1 MKYLVSAILRIL
13 DQQEKVRLCKLIA
26 WAFVISVLD
35 ILFLGGL
42 LLVINFYTKKAAPDY
57 PLLLRLF
64 TDNNPLLLLLVFFL
78 LFSVKNW
85 LGYRI
90 SAWQH
95 TFFHQVASRLSRR
108 NLWNYMRDDY
118 THFIHTD
125 SSVLIR
131 KISQQPIEFSTYILT
146 NVQQVV
152 SQLMLIACTITAI
165 LFYHPVLFLLLFA
178 LLLLPVVLLG
188 GLIRKQLRQVRAS
201 NKRTSEKTIQYL
213 QESLS
218 GFIESNI
225 YNKHP
230 FFIDRYATYQQ
241 RLNHNIGIQHSLQEL
256 PARLI
261 EVFAILGFL
270 ILVAIHQ
277 WMVNTPYIDLLSIG
291 VFVAGA
297 YKIIPGIV
305 KILNSTGQIKTYAF
319 VLDDLLPAFHM
330 SQAAHQHIDTSAHE
344 HIRSLRFDNVSFR
357 YDRHRILHNCSF
369 TLAPGDFAGI
379 SGRSGRGKT
388 TLIHLILGF
397 LEQQQGAICIND
409 AITGAAARQQYWP
422 RISYVKQQPFF
433 INDSVLRNVV
443 LTDGAYDLHRLQTA
457 LSLCGIDKMLH
468 QYPEGLDK
476 QITENGKNIS
486 GGQRQRIALA
496 RALYHDFDL
505 LILDEPFSE
514 MDEAA
519 ESVILTQLAHLA
531 QEGKMILFIT
541 HNKASLAYCN
551 KTILLDNEQYA

>member
-13 DQQEKVRLCKLIA
+13 DQQEKMRLCKLIA
-26 WAFVISVLD
+26 WAFIISVLD
-35 ILFLGGL
+35 IVFLGGL
-42 LLVINFYTKKAAPDY
+42 LLVINFYTKEAAPDN

-64 TDNNPLLLLLVFFL
+64 ADNNPLLLLLVFFL
-78 LFSVKNW
+78 LFSGKNW

-108 NLWNYMRDDY
+108 NIWNYMRDDY

-152 SQLMLIACTITAI
+152 SQVMLIACTITAI
-165 LFYHPVLFLLLFA
+165 LFYHPVLFLLLFG
-178 LLLLPVVLLG
+178 LLLLPVLLLG
-188 GLIRKQLRQVRAS
+188 GLIRKQLRQVRAN

-225 YNKHP
+225 YDKHA

-277 WMVNTPYIDLLSIG
+277 WLVSTPFIDLLSIG
-291 VFVAGA
+291 VFIAGA

-305 KILNSTGQIKTYAF
+305 KILNSTGQIKTYWF
-319 VLDDLLPAFHM
+319 VLEDLLPVRPSNAP
-330 SQAAHQHIDTSAHE
+330 QVAASAHPP
-344 HIRSLRFDNVSFR
+344 IQSLRFDNVSFR

-369 TLAPGDFAGI
+369 TLSPGDFAGI

-397 LEQQQGAICIND
+397 LEPQQGAICIND
-409 AITGAAARQQYWP
+409 TITDAATRQLYWP

-433 INDSVLRNVV
+433 INDSILKNVT
-443 LTDGAYDLHRLQTA
+443 LTDGAYDLHRLQEA
-457 LSLCGIDKMLH
+457 LSFCGVDKMLH

-514 MDEAA
+514 MDQAA
-519 ESVILTQLAHLA
+519 EGAILTQLA

-541 HNKASLAYCN
+541 HNKASLAFCN